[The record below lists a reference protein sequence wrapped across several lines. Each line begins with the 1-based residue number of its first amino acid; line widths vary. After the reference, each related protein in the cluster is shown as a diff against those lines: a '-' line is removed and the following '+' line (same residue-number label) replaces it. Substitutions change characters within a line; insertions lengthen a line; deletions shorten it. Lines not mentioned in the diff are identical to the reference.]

1 MDGGLSWSVLDDIH
15 FPHGAAVTDLVL
27 KQISGV
33 LVAATYGRG
42 VFQFVRPT
50 GPAIAVNPQQ
60 GLVFGDIGT
69 GPAYLTL
76 EVFNVGAADLIIDSV
91 QRLMGSNGFTM
102 LQAPSTPL
110 AIMPGNH
117 VDFTIRYIPTAT
129 SCSQET
135 ALIRISSND
144 PSAHFVDLLAT
155 GTGSVPIS
163 QIIARIETGN
173 QDPDR
178 NTRVFL
184 GFDGKHGREFR
195 MRTTDDAN
203 PFRQSTA
210 LDIVFGS
217 GANVRDEDIN
227 DPTQPQMD
235 QNRITGAYIRIE
247 PGQEKPWK
255 IASAQVFINGS
266 GTPMFSLK
274 LPNIVLEEDAGEK
287 VSLG

>member
-1 MDGGLSWSVLDDIH
+1 M
-15 FPHGAAVTDLVL
+15 
-27 KQISGV
+27 
-33 LVAATYGRG
+33 
-42 VFQFVRPT
+42 
-50 GPAIAVNPQQ
+50 
-60 GLVFGDIGT
+60 
-69 GPAYLTL
+69 
-76 EVFNVGAADLIIDSV
+76 
-91 QRLMGSNGFTM
+91 
-102 LQAPSTPL
+102 
-110 AIMPGNH
+110 
-117 VDFTIRYIPTAT
+117 DFTIRYIPTAT

-144 PSAHFVDLLAT
+144 PSAHFVDLLAS
-155 GTGSVPIS
+155 GTGRVPIS

-227 DPTQPQMD
+227 DPTEPQMD

-247 PGQEKPWK
+247 PGQEKPWE
-255 IASAQVFINGS
+255 IASAEIFINGS

-274 LPNIVLEEDAGEK
+274 LPNISWKRMQERRYLLDNNQVQQNRRKIATTLISRYTFKRSVEEK
-287 VSLG
+287 FQ